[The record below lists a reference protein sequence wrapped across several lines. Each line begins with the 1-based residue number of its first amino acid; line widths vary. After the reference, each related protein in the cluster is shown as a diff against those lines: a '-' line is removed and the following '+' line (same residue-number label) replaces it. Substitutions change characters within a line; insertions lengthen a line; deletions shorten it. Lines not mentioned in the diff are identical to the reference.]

1 VQKNFMIFIGATSRL
16 KFGANGSL
24 DFGISFGVVAVNM
37 SRKVLHHALL
47 GDGSCIWTLLVG
59 VIEMDGMDAV
69 VGAGDAQETAF
80 SIGINL
86 EGPHEAPGI
95 LECADQK

>member
-1 VQKNFMIFIGATSRL
+1 
-16 KFGANGSL
+16 
-24 DFGISFGVVAVNM
+24 
-37 SRKVLHHALL
+37 
-47 GDGSCIWTLLVG
+47 
-59 VIEMDGMDAV
+59 MDGMDAV